1 MPEPQLSVI
10 VPNYNYA
17 HFLDE
22 TLSSVMAQTL
32 QDWELVVIDDGSS
45 DDSLAVIGLFQATD
59 SRVRLFTH
67 PGHANKGL
75 SASLQLGLSVARAPY
90 VAFLEA
96 DDALAPD
103 SLEKRLALLRQTG
116 ARMVFSSF
124 SLQGDVIGN
133 DILFLREYLSALYGP
148 RKAPFALGA
157 LELGGNSIPTFSCV
171 LVEKKL
177 LYECSFDAPD
187 NVWLDWWLW
196 SQCAHLPI
204 FAFLDEPLTRW
215 RQHASSYNHQLM
227 QRSALRC
234 NFFCALRRQLFWCH
248 FTHGRLACVL
258 ALIFPRLWHIGVKLL
273 LLLFSGRKKVFLDY
287 MRSILPARS

>member
-45 DDSLAVIGLFQATD
+45 NDSLAVIGLFQATD

-103 SLEKRLALLRQTG
+103 SLEKRLALHRQTG

-124 SLQGDVIGN
+124 SLRVMSLVTTSFFYGSTSLHCTGRERLLSHWGRWNWGETVFPPFLVSLWKKNCCMNVPLMRRTTSGSTGDCGRNVPTSP
-133 DILFLREYLSALYGP
+133 FL
-148 RKAPFALGA
+148 
-157 LELGGNSIPTFSCV
+157 
-171 LVEKKL
+171 
-177 LYECSFDAPD
+177 
-187 NVWLDWWLW
+187 
-196 SQCAHLPI
+196 
-204 FAFLDEPLTRW
+204 
-215 RQHASSYNHQLM
+215 
-227 QRSALRC
+227 
-234 NFFCALRRQLFWCH
+234 LFWMS
-248 FTHGRLACVL
+248 R
-258 ALIFPRLWHIGVKLL
+258 
-273 LLLFSGRKKVFLDY
+273 
-287 MRSILPARS
+287 

>member
-1 MPEPQLSVI
+1 MRRCLRLW
-10 VPNYNYA
+10 
-17 HFLDE
+17 H
-22 TLSSVMAQTL
+22 QTL

-67 PGHANKGL
+67 PGHANQGL
-75 SASLQLGLSVARAPY
+75 VRFASAWSECRQSPY

-157 LELGGNSIPTFSCV
+157 LELGETVFPPFLVSLWKKNCCMNVPLMRRTTSGSTGGCGRNVPTS
-171 LVEKKL
+171 
-177 LYECSFDAPD
+177 P
-187 NVWLDWWLW
+187 
-196 SQCAHLPI
+196 
-204 FAFLDEPLTRW
+204 FL
-215 RQHASSYNHQLM
+215 
-227 QRSALRC
+227 
-234 NFFCALRRQLFWCH
+234 LFWMS
-248 FTHGRLACVL
+248 R
-258 ALIFPRLWHIGVKLL
+258 
-273 LLLFSGRKKVFLDY
+273 
-287 MRSILPARS
+287 

>member
-1 MPEPQLSVI
+1 MQ
-10 VPNYNYA
+10 
-17 HFLDE
+17 
-22 TLSSVMAQTL
+22 QG
-32 QDWELVVIDDGSS
+32 LVRF
-45 DDSLAVIGLFQATD
+45 A
-59 SRVRLFTH
+59 
-67 PGHANKGL
+67 
-75 SASLQLGLSVARAPY
+75 SAWSECRQSPY

-103 SLEKRLALLRQTG
+103 SLEKRLASSGRQVLG
-116 ARMVFSSF
+116 WFFPLSAFRV
-124 SLQGDVIGN
+124 DVIGN
-133 DILFLREYLSALYGP
+133 DILFYGSTSLHCTGRERLLSHWGRWNWGETVFP
-148 RKAPFALGA
+148 PF
-157 LELGGNSIPTFSCV
+157 
-171 LVEKKL
+171 LVSLWKKKL